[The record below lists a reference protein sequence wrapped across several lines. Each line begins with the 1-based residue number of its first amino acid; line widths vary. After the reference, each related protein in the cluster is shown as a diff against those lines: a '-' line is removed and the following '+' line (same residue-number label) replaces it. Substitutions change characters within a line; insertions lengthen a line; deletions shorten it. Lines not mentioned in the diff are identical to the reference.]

1 MILHEGRSTN
11 ILPLD
16 IIFSCLHDKT
26 TIGIAVCQW
35 STLNVLD
42 CIIIREQVDY
52 KTDAL
57 KEISKQ

>member
-16 IIFSCLHDKT
+16 IISSCLHDKT

-35 STLNVLD
+35 STLMVLN